1 MMCCDIWESFD
12 EANNL
17 LKEYT
22 HRKLLLRNRV
32 KTLGN
37 CVIITKR
44 HIESLSDITP
54 EEMAEFAIVAKDVEK
69 SLGASF
75 GFDKMNYQMLMMK
88 EKHVHFHA
96 ISRYAAPKNFAG
108 IERPDA
114 GWPLLPPANRSD
126 ITLETL
132 QLVKQEILTH
142 L

>member
-1 MMCCDIWESFD
+1 MTCCDIWESFD
-12 EANNL
+12 EANNI

-22 HRKLLLRNRV
+22 HWKLLLRNRV

-44 HIESLSDITP
+44 HIENLADITP
-54 EEMAEFAIVAKDVEK
+54 EEMAEFAYVVKDIEK
-69 SLGASF
+69 ALGTSF

-96 ISRYAAPKNFAG
+96 ISRYAKTKTFAS

-114 GWPLLPPANRSD
+114 GWPQLPPANRSD
-126 ITLETL
+126 ISDETL
-132 QLVKQEILTH
+132 QLVKQEILKH